1 MRRTAM
7 TNRTSEA
14 KVPYSKVKKLA
25 DRPYAFT
32 LRPVEEGYEIT
43 FPELPGCVTQVD
55 SLDDVNT
62 KIRQVKRTWITALLE
77 SGYQIPEPRDN
88 VEFSG
93 RILLRCSSTLHRALV
108 EMAALEGTSLNQ
120 LLIQASSQ
128 LVGFKQAKSTAT
140 RIAEQ
145 TTGGIRSFPGDW
157 LRQVCVY
164 TPPQKDAAQ
173 TLTFADGLAA

>member
-1 MRRTAM
+1 M
-7 TNRTSEA
+7 TNKTSET
-14 KVPYSKVKKLA
+14 KVPYSKVKELA

-32 LRPVEEGYEIT
+32 LRPVEDGFEIT

-108 EMAALEGTSLNQ
+108 EMADLEGTSLNQ
-120 LLIQASSQ
+120 LLVQASSQ
-128 LVGFKQAKSTAT
+128 WLGFKQAKSMSKSM
-140 RIAEQ
+140 AEE
-145 TTGGIRSFPGDW
+145 TTGSVRGFPGDS
-157 LRQVCVY
+157 LRQVRVD
-164 TPPQKDAAQ
+164 TPPEKNGAQ
-173 TLTFADGLAA
+173 TPTLVDYSLAA

>member
-1 MRRTAM
+1 MASI
-7 TNRTSEA
+7 TSEA

-32 LRPVEEGYEIT
+32 LRPVEDGYEIT

-93 RILLRCSSTLHRALV
+93 RILLRCSSALHRALV

-120 LLIQASSQ
+120 LLVQASSQ
-128 LVGFKQAKSTAT
+128 LLGFKQAKSMAKSV
-140 RIAEQ
+140 AEEMAEAFGRMKKHAQ
-145 TTGGIRSFPGDW
+145 SFYARENMEVDFTCFVEKSPYDLEGGPH
-157 LRQVCVY
+157 
-164 TPPQKDAAQ
+164 
-173 TLTFADGLAA
+173 

>member
-1 MRRTAM
+1 M
-7 TNRTSEA
+7 TNRKSETR
-14 KVPYSKVKKLA
+14 VPYSKVRKLA

-32 LRPVEEGYEIT
+32 LRQVEDGYEIT

-62 KIRQVKRTWITALLE
+62 KIRQVKRTWISALLE

-93 RILLRCSSTLHRALV
+93 RILLRCPSSLHKALV

-120 LLIQASSQ
+120 LLIQAASQ
-128 LVGFKQAKSTAT
+128 LLGFKQAKN
-140 RIAEQ
+140 IAKSMTVEMVEALGK
-145 TTGGIRSFPGDW
+145 TKESGESFFGKESMDLDFQCESGKSPYAFDE
-157 LRQVCVY
+157 RR
-164 TPPQKDAAQ
+164 PH
-173 TLTFADGLAA
+173 